1 MPFQNQFALSLEL
14 TRVAPVGLIV
24 SKAGQALMRLAR
36 DLQNSGSDIVIEEDL
51 ANIFGRCEI
60 SSILASSFKTVI
72 AQSDGPPTL
81 LDGGI
86 ALVSGAGPTVI
97 RGLQESPYFATVVQ
111 TSLLMSV
118 HERKSLANAIHETME
133 RNQEGAPPDNI
144 PRAPPTTNGILSVL
158 RAIEEQTSAYDWSG
172 HLLAVSEML
181 PRNIRHLAVQAIP
194 QTVLTGALNMFPMVT
209 SLPLDRLIYIE
220 GSLGMCTIIVWAH
233 HVLGLNVLVKTNEVP
248 VKDIKF
254 GVVREG
260 EEQVIIDTHC
270 KQFSTPCIT
279 LLDVCKEKEELFR
292 MEVELGDPQLQS
304 CFKVPAKGYG
314 NFIMGDSSSNL
325 GISDENLRASVV
337 HDMSLVST
345 SFAFI
350 LAQHLMT
357 NSERKMRW
365 VVSNQSL
372 LNSARFLFSD
382 TLSEASIREYV
393 IIYSCRP
400 LDLML
405 APPASVMSWI
415 RTSEQPLKAVRASV
429 EGDQNHK
436 NEIWGSLVY
445 VARTLSCLILALAHV
460 RDLKACDNLPLTGNN
475 FAENLGYAPFA
486 MLLEDW
492 KGTEDITVHE
502 DTWLNIISL
511 LMTGHR
517 FGADSYDSFEDMAG
531 NKPMPIFR
539 DTCLVSDR
547 GWSLYIST
555 FGRED
560 PFSID
565 RDMIQISKG
574 VPCRNGVRK
583 HEIIDGPSQK
593 MSHETSDWILMNCAG
608 EMARPSHASRVYFQ
622 PSMCGDR
629 EDTFV
634 VTIRLAD
641 RVETH
646 TLIRRTGYREFYSS
660 LCNVIKTRHCEH
672 PSHKTDKVLL
682 SPGCSTVMGFGDG
695 LERDGKMTICLTAGD
710 RAARWRAI
718 IATASYIPPNV
729 RVCLRGR
736 DCCYSCAID
745 QVAKEPGKWFLI
757 F

>member
-1 MPFQNQFALSLEL
+1 M
-14 TRVAPVGLIV
+14 
-24 SKAGQALMRLAR
+24 
-36 DLQNSGSDIVIEEDL
+36 
-51 ANIFGRCEI
+51 
-60 SSILASSFKTVI
+60 
-72 AQSDGPPTL
+72 
-81 LDGGI
+81 
-86 ALVSGAGPTVI
+86 SGAGPTVI

-133 RNQEGAPPDNI
+133 RNQEGAPPDNV

-194 QTVLTGALNMFPMVT
+194 QTVLIGALTMFPMVT

-415 RTSEQPLKAVRASV
+415 RTSEEPLKAVRASV

-486 MLLEDW
+486 MLLENW

-583 HEIIDGPSQK
+583 HEIIDGPSQR

-608 EMARPSHASRVYFQ
+608 QMARPSHASRVYFQ

-646 TLIRRTGYREFYSS
+646 TLVRRTGYREFYSS

-695 LERDGKMTICLTAGD
+695 LERDGKVTICLTAGD

-718 IATASYIPPNV
+718 IATASYIYAAQ
-729 RVCLRGR
+729 RVG
-736 DCCYSCAID
+736 S
-745 QVAKEPGKWFLI
+745 G
-757 F
+757 